1 MNLVSDGR
9 VSPRTLSPG
18 SISNSI
24 FRTRSTRPNSQSP
37 FRFPLSILQTKD
49 AFGRLDVHQITRT
62 SLPVRVYVDKR
73 GSERGVLGILHRA
86 PTLLDNGVIR
96 GAANR
101 DTHLDFDQHNVGRFR
116 VVGR

>member
-1 MNLVSDGR
+1 MDIASDGR
-9 VSPRTLSPG
+9 VNPRTLSSE

-24 FRTRSTRPNSQSP
+24 FRMRNTRPNSQSP
-37 FRFPLSILQTKD
+37 FRFSSSIAQMKD

-73 GSERGVLGILHRA
+73 GSEHGSLGIPHQALA
-86 PTLLDNGVIR
+86 PLDNGVIR
-96 GAANR
+96 GAMNR
-101 DTHLDFDQHNVGRFR
+101 GTYLDFDHHDVGRFR